1 MLTLSGPHMTM
12 LQSHMS
18 LLLDASDKPLA
29 AEAAENLDVQDA
41 AMFHSAQPLKVAA
54 PRPGSGSGLP

>member
-1 MLTLSGPHMTM
+1 MTM